1 MLSGLASFE
10 PGQFLFDSAVFEPEI
25 MKTEELSAIISVF
38 IGSRQTFNEC
48 AFCSMLS
55 EPRYQDLCLAPHS
68 DDLQVIHEKRDR
80 IRVKDEIRVKPLESR
95 EWFDNRPPGDCSW

>member
-1 MLSGLASFE
+1 
-10 PGQFLFDSAVFEPEI
+10 

-38 IGSRQTFNEC
+38 IGSRQTLNEC

-95 EWFDNRPPGDCSW
+95 ADHRVIVASRLNMYINTFRCNQHLVKSGANHR

>member
-1 MLSGLASFE
+1 
-10 PGQFLFDSAVFEPEI
+10 

-38 IGSRQTFNEC
+38 IGSRQTLNEC

-80 IRVKDEIRVKPLESR
+80 IRVKDEIRVKPLESW
-95 EWFDNRPPGDCSW
+95 EWSDNRPPGDCSW